1 MNRTKF
7 AAPVFPALT
16 MARSTLFA
24 ALCAGCCGSALA
36 QQVPARLPPTV
47 EPGRELRQPQPLQ
60 PIPDGAAIAVPE
72 ASAAHP
78 PEGAA
83 SISFKLSRVTVDG
96 ATLLSAQELE
106 RFYATLIGRTV
117 SVADM
122 FAVAAAIEN
131 DYRDKGYV
139 TTRALLPEQQIE
151 GGAVRILVVEGFIA
165 DITFAQDI
173 GAARAQIEALLA
185 PLRAVK
191 PINIAA
197 IERRL
202 LLANDLHG
210 IQVRGTLQPSASEHG
225 ASTLVI
231 AAERDPVDLSMQ
243 LDNRNSP
250 YTGSN
255 ETVVRAALNS
265 FTGHAATAALQA
277 KTAFPYRRE
286 HLFQGSYEQS
296 IGGNGMTAGVSALTA
311 KSRPG
316 RNLIPLDVDSTA
328 KSASATLGYPLIRS
342 RQMNLRLDGTFD
354 YTDLD
359 TDVLDRAYTR
369 DRLRVLRI
377 GMTFDRSDSLHG
389 VNVGRV
395 TVSQGLD
402 IFGASRPKSD
412 LLSRYEGRSD
422 FTKLGVQFARL
433 QTLTDNFSVLASVI
447 GQITWD
453 SLLASEQIGLGGAEF
468 GRAYDNSEISGDKGV
483 DGVLE
488 LRYRPASASEFW
500 NATQFYVYYDLGK
513 IWNVATEYPQDESLA
528 SAGAGVRV
536 QLPGNFYASLEVAKP
551 LTHVVASEQDK
562 PTRLFF
568 SIATHL

>member
-1 MNRTKF
+1 MKRIQF
-7 AAPVFPALT
+7 AAPAFPAFAT
-16 MARSTLFA
+16 ARR
-24 ALCAGCCGSALA
+24 ALCGVLCACCWGGALA
-36 QQVPARLPPTV
+36 QQVPDRLPSTV
-47 EPGRELRQPQPLQ
+47 EPGRELRQPQTLQ
-60 PIPDGAAIAVPE
+60 PVPNDASIAVPE

-78 PEGAA
+78 PPGAA
-83 SISFKLSRVTVDG
+83 DISFQLSRVTVEG
-96 ATLLSAQELE
+96 ATRLSAQELE
-106 RFYATLIGRTV
+106 RYYAALVGHTV

-131 DYRDKGYV
+131 DYRSKGYV

-151 GGAVRILVVEGFIA
+151 GGAVRIVVVEGFIA

-185 PLRAVK
+185 PLRGVK
-191 PINIAA
+191 PIDIAT

-210 IQVRGTLQPSASEHG
+210 IQVRGTLQPSASERG
-225 ASTLVI
+225 ASTLVV
-231 AAERDPVDLSMQ
+231 ATERDPVDLSML

-255 ETVVRAALNS
+255 ETLVRGSLNS
-265 FTGHAATAALQA
+265 FTRHAGTVALQA

-296 IGGNGMTAGVSALTA
+296 IGGNGLTAGVSALAA

-316 RNLIPLDVDSTA
+316 RNLTPLDVDSTA
-328 KSASATLGYPLIRS
+328 KSASATAGYPLIRS
-342 RQMNLRLDGTFD
+342 RRMNLRIDGTFE
-354 YTDLD
+354 YNDLD

-377 GMTFDRSDSLHG
+377 GMTFDRSDSWRG

-395 TVSQGLD
+395 SVSQGFD
-402 IFGASRPKSD
+402 IFGASQPKSET
-412 LLSRYEGRSD
+412 LSRYEGRSD

-433 QTLTDNFSVLASVI
+433 QTLTDNVSVLASVI
-447 GQITWD
+447 GQVTWD
-453 SLLASEQIGLGGAEF
+453 SLLASEQIALGGAEF
-468 GRAYDNSEISGDKGV
+468 GRAYDNSEISGDKGI

-488 LRYRPASASEFW
+488 LRYRPAAAHEFW
-500 NATQFYVYYDLGK
+500 NATQFYVYYDIGK
-513 IWNVATEYPQDESLA
+513 IWNVATEYPQEESLA

-536 QLPGNFYASLEVAKP
+536 QLPGNFYASLEVAQP
-551 LTHVVASEQDK
+551 LTHVVASEGDK